1 MKQRAL
7 ITGAL
12 LVLAI
17 AGVWFGHEAA
27 NVRASN
33 DPPLVSI
40 ATPDQAQP
48 GPITLKKQ
56 NFVYLAPDGQI
67 MAKSS
72 SPKIPSETSWERKGY
87 TRTAVTAVT
96 FEVLTRN
103 HKMVADG
110 QGGWDI
116 TESMN
121 PEPVIIV
128 VPDMSQASIEAR
140 FNDGSYTA
148 ADLVAY
154 LKIKHGF

>member
-7 ITGAL
+7 ITVAV
-12 LVLAI
+12 LVLAV
-17 AGVWFGHEAA
+17 AGGWFGLEAT

-40 ATPDQAQP
+40 AAPDQAQP
-48 GPITLKKQ
+48 GPVTLKKQ

-72 SPKIPSETSWERKGY
+72 SPKTPSETGWERKGY
-87 TRTAVTAVT
+87 TRTSVTAVT
-96 FEVLTRN
+96 FDWVTRN

-128 VPDMSQASIEAR
+128 IPDMSQASIEAR
-140 FNDGSYTA
+140 FNDGTYTS

-154 LKIKHGF
+154 LKLKHGF